1 MFYACRIT
9 LSTTLERKRE
19 KVHGHRERM
28 EAVTRTEREDR
39 EKAERGKLVRSSPI
53 IKLKLFQFLL
63 NSQKAL

>member
-1 MFYACRIT
+1 
-9 LSTTLERKRE
+9 
-19 KVHGHRERM
+19 VHGHRERM